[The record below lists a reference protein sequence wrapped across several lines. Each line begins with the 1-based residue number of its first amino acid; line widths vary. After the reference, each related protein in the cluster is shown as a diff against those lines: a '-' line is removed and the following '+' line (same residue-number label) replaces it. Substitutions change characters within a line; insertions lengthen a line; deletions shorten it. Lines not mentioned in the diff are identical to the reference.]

1 MTELAIAFRDTHS
14 AVITEQAHVK
24 IRRTLKSVLES
35 MVYKKRN
42 RQRVA
47 AGSVSVTT
55 AILVDRLQRI
65 STSSWSAEETAR
77 HCVEMPA
84 DSRNDAVPTP
94 DSDIDTSDQGEPV
107 DNTAKGMLL
116 VAGSAICFSCMSL
129 LVQCIARTGVPS
141 CQIVFLNASIR
152 CVVAIP
158 QLCQLTMWP
167 FTSTRTTGLILLRAC
182 GGFGGICCAFYAF
195 SVLPL
200 GDATVIL
207 FTAPVWTSLLAAAV
221 LREKLRLTD
230 GASILLSL
238 AGVVLVAQPSADLS
252 ADGERL
258 LACGV
263 ALIGAMSAAVA
274 YCCVRKLGSGTSPVV
289 LVSVFSVLSVA
300 LAPVLMAVVGQQ
312 WKSIRE
318 PRVWAYILAM
328 GPCGYAGQILL
339 NRGLQMGAAAKTTL
353 ARNLDIV
360 ISFVLQLAILRDP
373 VDLWSVVGALL
384 ITTCTLLSFL
394 KAYVDEKK
402 QADAHKTEFELL
414 EEAPEV
420 PPQVK
425 KDKVIDDSQAY
436 KECSSQLD
444 ELQIEHSD
452 IGDDEAETLVKTE
465 SLDGENNQL

>member
-1 MTELAIAFRDTHS
+1 M
-14 AVITEQAHVK
+14 
-24 IRRTLKSVLES
+24 
-35 MVYKKRN
+35 
-42 RQRVA
+42 
-47 AGSVSVTT
+47 
-55 AILVDRLQRI
+55 
-65 STSSWSAEETAR
+65 
-77 HCVEMPA
+77 
-84 DSRNDAVPTP
+84 
-94 DSDIDTSDQGEPV
+94 
-107 DNTAKGMLL
+107 
-116 VAGSAICFSCMSL
+116 
-129 LVQCIARTGVPS
+129 
-141 CQIVFLNASIR
+141 
-152 CVVAIP
+152 
-158 QLCQLTMWP
+158 
-167 FTSTRTTGLILLRAC
+167 
-182 GGFGGICCAFYAF
+182 
-195 SVLPL
+195 LPL

-238 AGVVLVAQPSADLS
+238 AGVVPVAQPSADLA

-263 ALIGAMSAAVA
+263 ALVGAMSAAVA

-312 WKSIRE
+312 WKSIGE
-318 PRVWAYILAM
+318 PKVWVYILAM

-360 ISFVLQLAILRDP
+360 ISFALQSFILRDP

-414 EEAPEV
+414 EEAETQEI
-420 PPQVK
+420 PPQAK
-425 KDKVIDDSQAY
+425 KDKAIDDPQAY
-436 KECSSQLD
+436 RECSSKLD
-444 ELQIEHSD
+444 VLQVEHSD
-452 IGDDEAETLVKTE
+452 IGDDEAETLVKIE
-465 SLDGENNQL
+465 SLDGDNNQL